1 MFRALAMWQ
10 RSNHSN
16 RANQRRMADKNIHRL
31 LGFTNEW
38 WFTIILR
45 VILMVI
51 FHLSKFLWFGDRFC
65 MALSVVDPEIP
76 DTSSSISITECLDLK
91 DHWVFFH
98 RCPIRMVRI
107 DPLGPPKFSETFL
120 ETQGPRRNRGLWMW
134 GMLHIGRDYIWTHLG
149 MLISHIWR
157 SDPSNQIKQMTYL
170 DLSGMARIW
179 NLLGFKLNITKLTSL
194 SDILDEKPHVG
205 HEAVM
210 SPWSQEAFQPVRRL
224 V

>member
-16 RANQRRMADKNIHRL
+16 RANQRRMADKNTHRL

-134 GMLHIGRDYIWTHLG
+134 GCYILEGITFGPILECWS
-149 MLISHIWR
+149 LIYEGQIHQTRSSKWPIWIYLVWPEFEI
-157 SDPSNQIKQMTYL
+157 SWVSNST
-170 DLSGMARIW
+170 
-179 NLLGFKLNITKLTSL
+179 
-194 SDILDEKPHVG
+194 
-205 HEAVM
+205 
-210 SPWSQEAFQPVRRL
+210 
-224 V
+224 